1 MLEYI
6 ALHDLEKA
14 FPKVKYMVQVNL
26 WKLTTEM
33 VDYKQKFFF
42 ITIYLSRWRRIYNY
56 NLLSFLCCAINR
68 NYKFDENQENQLDV
82 YKNLNCLIILL

>member
-56 NLLSFLCCAINR
+56 NL
-68 NYKFDENQENQLDV
+68 
-82 YKNLNCLIILL
+82 